1 MTTIAATA
9 PARRSSPRTAVLRAE
24 ARLFLR
30 ESGSL
35 FWMLGFPPLLLVI
48 LGSIPSFRKF
58 DAGLGLRLVDVYVPV
73 LVLVAL
79 IVCGLQAMP
88 PVITGY
94 RERGI
99 LRRMST
105 TPVRPSAL
113 LTAQMVLNGAA
124 GVLSALVCLTI
135 GRLAFDVRLPRQIF
149 GYTLA
154 FVLTVA
160 VALALGALVSA
171 RARTAKI
178 ATAFGMALFF
188 PSLFS
193 AGLWLPV
200 QSMPHLLREIVV
212 LLPFGAASQALGQ
225 AAAGHWPAWSHLGV
239 LAGWTVVVS
248 VAAARWFRW
257 E

>member
-1 MTTIAATA
+1 MTTATTTAARPT
-9 PARRSSPRTAVLRAE
+9 SPRIAVLRSE

-30 ESGSL
+30 EPGIL
-35 FWMLGFPPLLLVI
+35 FSIIGFPPVLLVI
-48 LGSIPSFRKF
+48 LGSIPSFRKV
-58 DAGLGLRLVDVYVPV
+58 DDGLGVRLIDLYVPV

-79 IVCGLQAMP
+79 IVTGLQAMP
-88 PVITGY
+88 PLITGY
-94 RERGI
+94 RERGV

-113 LTAQMVLNGAA
+113 LTAQMGLFGATGLASAVLCMA
-124 GVLSALVCLTI
+124 I
-135 GRLAFDVRLPRQIF
+135 GRLAFDVRLPRQLG
-149 GYTLA
+149 GYVLA
-154 FVLTVA
+154 LLLTAVA
-160 VALALGALVSA
+160 ALALGALVSA
-171 RARTAKI
+171 RARTARI
-178 ATAFGMALFF
+178 ATAFGMAAFF

-200 QSMPHLLREIVV
+200 QSMPHTLRQIVV
-212 LLPFGAASQALGQ
+212 LLPFGAASRALDQ
-225 AAAGHWPAWSHLGV
+225 AAAGQWPAWSHLGV

>member
-1 MTTIAATA
+1 MTTIATTA
-9 PARRSSPRTAVLRAE
+9 PVRRSSPRAAVLRAE
-24 ARLFLR
+24 AKLFFR
-30 ESGSL
+30 EPGSL
-35 FWMLGFPPLLLVI
+35 FWMLGFPPLLLII
-48 LGSIPSFRKF
+48 LGSIPSFRKV
-58 DAGLGLRLVDVYVPV
+58 DPGLGRPLIAVYVPV

-99 LRRMST
+99 LRRMSA

-113 LTAQMVLNGAA
+113 LTAHMGLYGGA
-124 GVLSALVCLTI
+124 GVLSALVSLTI
-135 GRLAFDVRLPRQIF
+135 GRLVFGVKLPHQGF
-149 GYTLA
+149 GYALA

-160 VALALGALVSA
+160 VALSLGALVSA
-171 RARTAKI
+171 VARTAKI
-178 ATAFGMALFF
+178 ATAIGMGLFF

-200 QSMPHLLREIVV
+200 QAMPHTLREIVV
-212 LLPFGAASQALGQ
+212 LLPFGAASQALNQ
-225 AAAGHWPAWSHLGV
+225 AATGHWPAWSHLGV
-239 LAGWTVVVS
+239 LAAWTVVLS